1 MHHDALSEAQI
12 LDGLGTLCLGR
23 RILLYEQVD
32 STNSLAK
39 ALAAEG
45 EPEGTVIIAEEQTAG
60 RGRLGRTWLAP
71 AGTALLLSVILRP
84 CLMPERIQAL
94 TMMTA
99 LALRDALLLSTALRA
114 EVKWPNDVLLSG
126 RKAAGILTEART
138 MGTSVEFAVVGI
150 GLNVNVAFCQ
160 EAPAY
165 PPDAAPVGARRAPP
179 V

>member
-60 RGRLGRTWLAP
+60 RGRLGRA
-71 AGTALLLSVILRP
+71 
-84 CLMPERIQAL
+84 
-94 TMMTA
+94 
-99 LALRDALLLSTALRA
+99 
-114 EVKWPNDVLLSG
+114 
-126 RKAAGILTEART
+126 
-138 MGTSVEFAVVGI
+138 
-150 GLNVNVAFCQ
+150 
-160 EAPAY
+160 
-165 PPDAAPVGARRAPP
+165 
-179 V
+179 